1 MVDHIGEKLSSTS
14 IGPFEWKYTER
25 DVILYN
31 LSLGCHWHEQRYV
44 NESSGDF
51 GPLPT
56 FAVIPPYHDVLASV
70 PVSNVLPKYNPVS
83 APLRLVYIEAAK
95 LRSSSRSAK
104 CCYT

>member
-70 PVSNVLPKYNPVS
+70 PVSNVLPKFNPVS
-83 APLRLVYIEAAK
+83 VSLRTSLI
-95 LRSSSRSAK
+95 
-104 CCYT
+104 